1 LSTTITYGM
10 HNLGR
15 LRVQNSHR
23 NMAHQ
28 SPTFCEAALPM
39 TVFGPC
45 ARRSFSSWNRASR
58 GEIDYSPPCSRRG
71 PSDGKICRYGRH
83 FLQASAKNSAI
94 ERSLTH
100 LHMVLFQI
108 SFLPSSPLLNK
119 RPLTHYVTMRAKLPI
134 FLTTVLGRCCQ
145 AGKNAREHHWHEH
158 CFFKKQ
164 NKSFCDAIRT
174 RNGL

>member
-1 LSTTITYGM
+1 
-10 HNLGR
+10 
-15 LRVQNSHR
+15 
-23 NMAHQ
+23 MAHQ
-28 SPTFCEAALPM
+28 SPTFCDAALPM

-58 GEIDYSPPCSRRG
+58 GEIDYSPPCSRRGLTPAFNQETCTGTRRG

-134 FLTTVLGRCCQ
+134 FLTTVWGRCCQ

-158 CFFKKQ
+158 CLFKKQ